1 MKIAFIGCVQFSHAA
16 LAHLLTVPEA
26 KIVGVVSK
34 HASAV
39 NADFMP
45 LDELA
50 AAAGAPIFHADGQ
63 PQTALAAWLRDRN
76 ADVIYCF
83 GWSHLLSREVL
94 TAAPLGVVGYHPA
107 MLPHNR
113 GRHPI
118 IWALALGLPETGSSF
133 FLMDEGADTGNIIS
147 QRSLPILPGDDAA
160 SLYQRVTDTA
170 LTQISEITTALAT
183 GKVQQRP
190 QIATDGNSWR
200 KRGRADGQIDW
211 RMPAEGIH
219 NLVRALTRPYV
230 GAHCLQDGRDIKI
243 WRTELLPGQPR
254 NIEPGKI
261 LRSDPA
267 SGHITVKCGVDA
279 VTLTD
284 HEFID
289 LPTEGAYL

>member
-16 LAHLLTVPEA
+16 LAHLLALPDVR
-26 KIVGVVSK
+26 IVGVVSK
-34 HASAV
+34 RASTI
-39 NADFMP
+39 NADFMS
-45 LDELA
+45 LDDLA
-50 AAAGAPIFHADGQ
+50 ATAGAPIFHADGQ
-63 PQTALAAWLRDRN
+63 PQATLAAWLRDRQPD
-76 ADVIYCF
+76 AIYCF

-118 IWALALGLPETGSSF
+118 IWALALGLDETGSSF
-133 FLMDEGADTGNIIS
+133 FLMDEGADTGNIIN
-147 QRSLPILPGDDAA
+147 QRSLPILPEDDAA

-170 LTQISEITTALAT
+170 LVQISEITAALAA
-183 GKVQQRP
+183 GQIQQRP
-190 QIATDGNSWR
+190 QVAANGNSWR
-200 KRGRADGQIDW
+200 KRGRTDGQIDW

-230 GAHCLQDGRDIKI
+230 GAHCLHDGRDIKI
-243 WRTELLPGQPR
+243 WRTEVLTGQAR

-267 SGHITVKCGVDA
+267 SGRITIKCGIDA
-279 VTLTD
+279 VTLLD
-284 HEFID
+284 HEFTA